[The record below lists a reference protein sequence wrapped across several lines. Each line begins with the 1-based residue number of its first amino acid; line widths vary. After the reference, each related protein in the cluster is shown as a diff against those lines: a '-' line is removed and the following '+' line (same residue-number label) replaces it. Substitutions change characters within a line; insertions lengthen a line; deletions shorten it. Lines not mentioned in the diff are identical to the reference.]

1 METTSAWSLL
11 KETYNDWSEDRA
23 PRLAAALAYYAVF
36 AIAPLLIIVI
46 AIAGLFFGETE
57 VRQTIVSQLGGLIG
71 QNGSQ
76 ALEALIEGA
85 RKPTAGIIATVI
97 GVVTLLL
104 AASGLFG
111 QLQDA
116 LNTIWEVQPKPNQG
130 IWGTIRSRF
139 LSFSMVLGIGFL
151 LLVSLVIS
159 AGLSALGTVVV
170 GDQYGE
176 TLLWKVVNFVVSF
189 GVTTLLFAMIFKI
202 LPDVK
207 IAWSDVWIGAL
218 ATAALFT
225 LGRFL
230 ISLYLGQ
237 AAPESSYG
245 AAGSLIA
252 ILIWV
257 YYTAQILFM
266 GAEFTQV
273 YARSYGSR
281 IEPTENAIP
290 VTEEARAQ
298 QGMPRESAVAAAA
311 KADERP
317 TGAAKGE
324 QKRPQRAAEAATAG
338 ASTSA
343 AASTII
349 AFVIGLLVGRRRK
362 QPSSHT

>member
-1 METTSAWSLL
+1 METARVWGLL
-11 KETYNDWSEDRA
+11 KDTYTDWSEDRA

-36 AIAPLLIIVI
+36 AIAPLLIILI

-57 VRQTIVSQLGGLIG
+57 VRQSIVSQLGGLIG
-71 QNGSQ
+71 QNGGQ
-76 ALEALIEGA
+76 ALDALIEGA
-85 RKPTAGIIATVI
+85 RKPSAGILATVI
-97 GVVTLLL
+97 GVVTLLI

-116 LNTIWEVQPKPNQG
+116 LNTIWEVQPKPDQG

-139 LSFSMVLGIGFL
+139 LSFGMVLGIGFL

-159 AGLSALGTVVV
+159 AALSAVGTMAV

-189 GVTTLLFAMIFKI
+189 GVATLLFAMIFKI

-207 IAWSDVWIGAL
+207 INWSDVWIGAL
-218 ATAALFT
+218 VTATLFT

-237 AAPESSYG
+237 AAPESTYG

-257 YYTAQILFM
+257 YYSAQILFL

-281 IEPTENAIP
+281 IEPAENAVP
-290 VTEEARAQ
+290 VTEQARAE
-298 QGMPRESAVAAAA
+298 QGMPRQGAVAAAA
-311 KADERP
+311 KADDRP
-317 TGAAKGE
+317 AKRDREQPQAA
-324 QKRPQRAAEAATAG
+324 PAAG

-343 AASTII
+343 AASTML
-349 AFVIGLLVGRRRK
+349 AFAIGLLVGRRRK
-362 QPSSHT
+362 QNSSHS